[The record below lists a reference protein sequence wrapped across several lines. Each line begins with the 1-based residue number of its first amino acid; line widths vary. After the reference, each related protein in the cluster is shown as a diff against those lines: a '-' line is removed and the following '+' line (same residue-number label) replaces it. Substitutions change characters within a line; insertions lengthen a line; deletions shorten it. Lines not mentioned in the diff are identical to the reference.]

1 MERNHIIG
9 FVLIF
14 GLLLVW
20 TFVNSPSKE
29 EALAMQQRQDSL
41 NRVAMLQ
48 DSIQSIENEASASIP
63 TDEVADSLTQ
73 QSSNGGFNKA
83 SAATGETVQLENQF
97 FIIDFNT
104 KGGKITNVEL
114 KQYKKAM
121 IDEQKK
127 EYKVPLQLLNHPEN
141 VWNIAIP
148 TQQGELHT
156 SDLIFEPSIQGKQL
170 TLTAQ
175 GQHGE
180 RIIQEYTLND
190 NPYEVGYSFRIENG
204 DGLLRPTPE
213 SAKLTW
219 VNHLNRIER
228 STTFEQSMS
237 TIYFKE
243 DTESVDYCNCRSDA
257 EENLSSQP
265 IKWFSHSNQ
274 FFNSTLLS
282 SKSFDGGLFETK
294 MPEEG
299 SEVLKT
305 TSAEVG
311 IPMLRDGSTDGMI
324 MYIGPNDFENLRQYR
339 VLLEDIIPFG
349 RSIFGSI
356 NRWVVRPVFNFL
368 LSFIS
373 SKGLVI
379 LLLTFLIKLAL
390 SPLSYKMLHSQAK
403 MSALK
408 PSLAGLKEKYKDDQQ
423 KQQME
428 TMKVYREYGV
438 NPLGGCFPVV
448 LQMPVWFALY
458 RFFPASI
465 EFRQASFLWATD
477 LSSYDVFFYL
487 PWDIPFFGGH
497 VSMLTLLWAA
507 STVAYTYY
515 NMQNTDMTSMNPALK
530 YMQYFMPVM
539 FLVFFNSYASGLTL
553 YLLYSNLL
561 NIAQTL
567 GAKKF
572 IFDDEKIMA
581 QLNKNK
587 EKPKK
592 KGGFGERLEKAMK
605 EQQKIAEAKKNEAKT
620 NLAKKKKK

>member
-41 NRVAMLQ
+41 NRVEILK
-48 DSIQSIENEASASIP
+48 DSITPAAPAEIPVEDPVIDSASLAN
-63 TDEVADSLTQ
+63 TYGTFAT
-73 QSSNGGFNKA
+73 
-83 SAATGETVQLENQF
+83 AATGEGETVRLENQY
-97 FIIDFNT
+97 FIIDFNS
-104 KGGKITNVEL
+104 KGGKIANVEL
-114 KQYKKAM
+114 KQYKKAL
-121 IDEQKK
+121 IDENKK
-127 EYKVPLQLLNHPEN
+127 EYKVPLHLLDNPNN
-141 VWNIAIP
+141 VWDIAIP
-148 TQQGELHT
+148 TQRGELHT
-156 SDLIFEPSIQGKQL
+156 ENLIFKPTIQGKKL
-170 TLTAQ
+170 TFRAL
-175 GQHGE
+175 GQNGE
-180 RIIQEYTLND
+180 QIVQTYMLKD
-190 NPYEVGYSFRIENG
+190 SPYEIGYSFNIENG
-204 DGLLRPTPE
+204 SGLLSSSSQT
-213 SAKLTW
+213 AKLTW
-219 VNHLNRIER
+219 VNHLERIER
-228 STTFEQSMS
+228 ASAFEQSMS

-243 DTESVDYCNCRSDA
+243 NLESVDYCNCRSDA
-257 EENLSSQP
+257 QENLSTQP
-265 IKWFSHSNQ
+265 IKWLSHSNQ
-274 FFNSTLLS
+274 FFNSTLIS
-282 SKSFDGGLFETK
+282 SESFDGGLFETK
-294 MPEEG
+294 MPAEDG
-299 SEVLKT
+299 GVLKS
-305 TSAEVG
+305 TSAIVG
-311 IPMLRDGSTDGMI
+311 LPMLRDGSTNEMT
-324 MYIGPNDFENLRQYR
+324 MYIGPNDFENLRHYKIE
-339 VLLEDIIPFG
+339 LEDIIPFG
-349 RSIFGSI
+349 RSIFGTI

-368 LSFIS
+368 MGFIG

-403 MSALK
+403 MAALK

-438 NPLGGCFPVV
+438 NPLGGCFPVA

-477 LSSYDVFFYL
+477 LSSYDVIAYL
-487 PWDIPFFGGH
+487 PWDIPFYGAH
-497 VSMLTLLWAA
+497 ISLLTLLWAA

-572 IFDDEKIMA
+572 IFDDEKIML

-605 EQQKIAEAKKNEAKT
+605 DQQKIAEAKKNEAKS
-620 NLAKKKKK
+620 NIAKKKKK

>member
-41 NRVAMLQ
+41 NRVEILQ
-48 DSIQSIENEASASIP
+48 DSIQSITEETPA
-63 TDEVADSLTQ
+63 EVPSVD
-73 QSSNGGFNKA
+73 
-83 SAATGETVQLENQF
+83 SAALTTQYGSFAPSADGEGETVQLENQY

-104 KGGKITNVEL
+104 KGGKISDVEL
-114 KQYKKAM
+114 KQYKKAL
-121 IDEQKK
+121 IDEDKK
-127 EYKVPLQLLNHPEN
+127 EYKVPLHLLDNPN
-141 VWNIAIP
+141 NIWDIAIP

-156 SDLIFEPSIQGKQL
+156 EDLIFRADIQGKKVKF
-170 TLTAQ
+170 TAT
-175 GQHGE
+175 GQNGE
-180 RIIQEYTLND
+180 QIVQEYTLND
-190 NPYEVGYSFRIENG
+190 NPYEIGYHFGVENSS
-204 DGLLRPTPE
+204 GLLRSSAQT
-213 SAKLTW
+213 AKLTW
-219 VNHLNRIER
+219 VNHLERIER
-228 STTFEQSMS
+228 STAFEQSMS

-243 DTESVDYCNCRSDA
+243 NTESVDYCNCRSDA
-257 EENLSSQP
+257 QENLSTQP
-265 IKWFSHSNQ
+265 IKWLSHSNQ
-274 FFNSTLLS
+274 FFNSTLIS
-282 SKSFDGGLFETK
+282 SESFDGGLFETK
-294 MPEEG
+294 MPGEG
-299 SEVLKT
+299 SELLKS
-305 TSAEVG
+305 TSAIVG
-311 IPMLRDGSTDGMI
+311 LPLLRDGSTHNMT
-324 MYIGPNDFENLRQYR
+324 MYIGPNDFENLRHYKLQ
-339 VLLEDIIPFG
+339 LEDIIPFG
-349 RSIFGSI
+349 RSIFGTI

-368 LSFIS
+368 MGFIG

-403 MSALK
+403 MAALK

-438 NPLGGCFPVV
+438 NPLGGCFPVA

-465 EFRQASFLWATD
+465 EFRQAPFLWATD
-477 LSSYDVFFYL
+477 LSSFDVITYL
-487 PWDIPFFGGH
+487 PWDIPFFGAH
-497 VSMLTLLWAA
+497 ISLLTLLWAA

-572 IFDDEKIMA
+572 LFDDEKIML

-605 EQQKIAEAKKNEAKT
+605 DQQKIAEAKKNEAKV
-620 NLAKKKKK
+620 NIAKKKKK